1 MCPISYATPGNS
13 SAAKPADKNL
23 SADPRT
29 RLPHYHYLYKK
40 KNDKSM
46 TPQVSVIIPVY
57 NVGKYLEKCLTSVV
71 GQTFADLEIVVVNDG
86 STDDSPQIIARFARQ
101 DPRIVVINKANEGLA
116 YARKSGVEAA
126 RGTYIYHLDG
136 DDYLEPD
143 AIELIYA
150 QARETDADMTIAP
163 FVIDYPETG
172 QSQHSLVPG
181 RESYTGL
188 EYFSEIALSRAHW
201 SVFSHLHKRSLY
213 THVAFCKELSYGED
227 VYLTAQLTY
236 YASRVVILKS
246 QPLMHY
252 IIRNSSITNSRFS
265 EQKARDILL
274 YPDLVNDFFKDKPE
288 YNLLQKELGAIRIQ
302 AYNTLL
308 SKRWFKDAHRLS
320 RESLAILRQ
329 YPDLKSI
336 PQIRAFRKLFT
347 LYAHSPILG
356 RLYAQY
362 YICKKKIK

>member
-1 MCPISYATPGNS
+1 
-13 SAAKPADKNL
+13 
-23 SADPRT
+23 
-29 RLPHYHYLYKK
+29 
-40 KNDKSM
+40 M

-71 GQTFADLEIVVVNDG
+71 GQTFADLEIIIVNDG

-101 DPRIVVINKANEGLA
+101 DSRIVVIDKSNEGLA

-188 EYFSEIALSRAHW
+188 EYFSEIAFTRAHW
-201 SVFSHLHKRSLY
+201 SVFSYLHKRNLY
-213 THVAFCKELSYGED
+213 DHVTFCKGLSYGED
-227 VYLTAQLTY
+227 VYLTTQLTY
-236 YASRVVILKS
+236 YSSRIAVIKGK
-246 QPLMHY
+246 PLMHY

>member
-1 MCPISYATPGNS
+1 
-13 SAAKPADKNL
+13 
-23 SADPRT
+23 
-29 RLPHYHYLYKK
+29 
-40 KNDKSM
+40 M

-71 GQTFADLEIVVVNDG
+71 GQTFSNLEIVVVNDG
-86 STDDSPQIIARFARQ
+86 STDDSPQIIARFTRQ
-101 DPRIVVINKANEGLA
+101 DSRIVVIDKPNEGLA

-126 RGTYIYHLDG
+126 RGIYIYHLDG
-136 DDYLEPD
+136 DDYIEPD

-150 QARETDADMTIAP
+150 KARETDADMAVAR
-163 FVIDYPETG
+163 FSIDYPETG
-172 QSQHSLVPG
+172 TSQHSLLPS

-188 EYFSEIALSRAHW
+188 EYFSEIAFSKAHW
-201 SVFSHLHKRSLY
+201 SVFSYLHKRSLY
-213 THVAFCKELSYGED
+213 DHVAFRKGLSYGED
-227 VYLTAQLTY
+227 VYLTTQLTY

-246 QPLMHY
+246 KPLFHY
-252 IIRNSSITNSRFS
+252 IIRKSSITNSRFS

-274 YPDLVNDFFKDKPE
+274 YPDLVNDFLKDKPE
-288 YNLLQKELGAIRIQ
+288 YSSLQKELGAIRIQ

-308 SKRWFKDAHRLS
+308 SKRWFNDAHRLS
-320 RESLAILRQ
+320 RESLTILRQ
-329 YPDLKSI
+329 YPDLRNI

-347 LYAHSPILG
+347 LYAHSRVLG